1 MDDDYFEDEKFSPFK
16 SILGLL
22 TFSTIIPINVYT
34 SIEYMTRMTWF
45 WPIIHFFIGVLAAA
59 ISFVCLDIFH
69 LNLLFI
75 SAIVYG
81 FLMIITGF
89 NHIDGVMDMADGV
102 MVHGDS
108 QKKLSVM
115 KDHMVGAGGVMSAI
129 IIAFLTVA
137 GIFNILD
144 YGFING
150 IIICEMVGKSSLLTT
165 ALTSKSIDGIGSYFI
180 KATNI
185 SNYVISTVI
194 VGVLCYLLGGLV
206 GIFGLIGAM
215 LAGAVISLIAKKNF
229 EVANGDVLG
238 TSNEV
243 GRAIALLFMA
253 IMLFY

>member
-1 MDDDYFEDEKFSPFK
+1 MEDDYFKVEKFSPFK
-16 SILGLL
+16 SILGLI

-45 WPIIHFFIGVLAAA
+45 WPIIHFFVGALAAGVA
-59 ISFVCLDIFH
+59 LICQDIFH
-69 LNLLFI
+69 INALFTAVI
-75 SAIVYG
+75 TYA

-89 NHIDGVMDMADGV
+89 NHVDGVMDMADGV

-108 QKKLSVM
+108 QKKISVM
-115 KDHMVGAGGVMSAI
+115 KDSMVGAGGIMSAI
-129 IIAFLTVA
+129 LIAFVTIA

-144 YGFING
+144 YNFLCG

-165 ALTSKSIDGIGSYFI
+165 ALTSKPIDGIGSYFI
-180 KATNI
+180 KETNVT
-185 SNYVISTVI
+185 NYMISTVI
-194 VGVLCYLLGGLV
+194 VAVLCYLLGGLV

-229 EVANGDVLG
+229 QVANGDVLG

-253 IMLFY
+253 ILLFY

>member
-1 MDDDYFEDEKFSPFK
+1 
-16 SILGLL
+16 
-22 TFSTIIPINVYT
+22 
-34 SIEYMTRMTWF
+34 
-45 WPIIHFFIGVLAAA
+45 
-59 ISFVCLDIFH
+59 
-69 LNLLFI
+69 
-75 SAIVYG
+75 
-81 FLMIITGF
+81 
-89 NHIDGVMDMADGV
+89 
-102 MVHGDS
+102 
-108 QKKLSVM
+108 
-115 KDHMVGAGGVMSAI
+115 
-129 IIAFLTVA
+129 
-137 GIFNILD
+137 
-144 YGFING
+144 
-150 IIICEMVGKSSLLTT
+150 MVGKSSLLTT

-185 SNYVISTVI
+185 SNYVISTLI